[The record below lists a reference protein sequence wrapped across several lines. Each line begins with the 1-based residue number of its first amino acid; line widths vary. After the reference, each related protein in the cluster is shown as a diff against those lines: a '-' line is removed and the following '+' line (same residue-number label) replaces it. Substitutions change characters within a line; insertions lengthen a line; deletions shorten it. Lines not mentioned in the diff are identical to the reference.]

1 MPKKIMLVAG
11 EASGD
16 LHGAALLNA
25 LKEIEPDLVTLGMGG
40 ERMREAGM
48 RLLYDISGLAFI
60 GFGGVIRNMGRFIA
74 VMRGLLLAVEKEKP
88 DALVLIDY
96 PGFNL
101 RLAKRVRKMG
111 IPIIYYISP
120 QVWAWGKG
128 RAKKIARLVDKMLV
142 IFPFE
147 VDIYKKLGVDVEFV
161 GHPLLDVLRAPTP
174 PSGGHTLGLFPGSR
188 SEEVR
193 LHLPI
198 MLETAKIV
206 QKKVHLQPVLAQA
219 ETVDEGIVNA
229 ALKNFPTLG
238 VTVRRNAA
246 YEVMCQSSL
255 ILASSGTSTIECA
268 CLERPLVIIYK
279 VSFLNWLLVKP
290 LIKVSHIGMVNIMAG
305 REIAPEFLQ
314 YRASPSLIAVAI
326 MELIEN
332 QERRDKMIKDLR
344 SVRESLGSPG
354 ASKRAARC
362 IFEVIGGQYGRESD
376 IASDVT
382 GASC

>member
-1 MPKKIMLVAG
+1 MGPQKIMFVAG

-16 LHGAALLNA
+16 RHGAVLLNA

-60 GFGGVIRNMGRFIA
+60 GFGGIIRNVGKFVTAMN
-74 VMRGLLLAVEKEKP
+74 GLLLAVEKERP

-101 RLAKRVRKMG
+101 RLAKKVRKSG
-111 IPIIYYISP
+111 IPVIYYISP
-120 QVWAWGKG
+120 QVWEWGKG
-128 RAKKIARLVDKMLV
+128 RIKSIARLVDKMLV

-147 VDIYKKLGVDVEFV
+147 ADIYKRFGVDVEFV
-161 GHPLLDVLRAPTP
+161 GHPLLDVLQP
-174 PSGGHTLGLFPGSR
+174 PSPSSGGHTLGLFPGSR

-198 MLETAKIV
+198 MLETARLV
-206 QKKVHLQPVLAQA
+206 QQKVHLQSVVAQA

-229 ALKNFPTLG
+229 ALKNFPTLD
-238 VTVRRNAA
+238 VTVRKNAA
-246 YEVMCQSSL
+246 YEVMSNSSL
-255 ILASSGTSTIECA
+255 VLASSGTSTIECA
-268 CLERPLVIIYK
+268 CLEKPLVIIYK
-279 VSFLNWLLVKP
+279 VSFLNWLLLKP
-290 LIKVSHIGMVNIMAG
+290 LLRVSHIGMVNILAG
-305 REIAPEFLQ
+305 REIVPEFLQ
-314 YRASPSLIAVAI
+314 YGARPSLIAGAI

-332 QERRDKMIKDLR
+332 QERRDEMIKNLR

-354 ASKRAARC
+354 ASKKAAKS
-362 IFEVIGGQYGRESD
+362 IFKVIRGQ
-376 IASDVT
+376 
-382 GASC
+382 